1 MAHSKQSLHKS
12 QLPLKIIQFPTVSLP
27 HNSMPRELCKNTG
40 LLCIGEHQAQNG
52 GEGGSKNVN
61 KKKHLFLL
69 KYASVGFVL
78 TIKMQKLLK

>member
-40 LLCIGEHQAQNG
+40 LLCIGEHQSQNG
-52 GEGGSKNVN
+52 GEGGI
-61 KKKHLFLL
+61 KKCEQEKTPFFAQVCICGICS
-69 KYASVGFVL
+69 YYQNAEV
-78 TIKMQKLLK
+78 T